1 MDEYKIYSITDE
13 YINYLRVAEPNVY
26 SNKQDNRTHTRKYI
40 GTVLEINNM
49 KYFIP
54 MSSPKNSD
62 YQKAGNSLVIKKSI
76 VPIIRIIEKS
86 NGIKQLKGT
95 LRISHMIP
103 VPESELELYDLDN
116 EPDTDYK
123 ALVQSEVVFIRKNST
138 KIKSYAELLYKQKKA
153 NDETAGYVKTA
164 LDYEKLE
171 ALCKD
176 FKKLKDFN

>member
-54 MSSPKNSD
+54 MSSRKDSD

-103 VPESELELYDLDN
+103 VPESELELYDH
-116 EPDTDYK
+116 
-123 ALVQSEVVFIRKNST
+123 
-138 KIKSYAELLYKQKKA
+138 
-153 NDETAGYVKTA
+153 
-164 LDYEKLE
+164 
-171 ALCKD
+171 
-176 FKKLKDFN
+176 